1 MHSQAPRPILLAPSD
16 LAAIHALHAA
26 ADPLPPGFLQPK
38 TDAELLAHLAG
49 QGGAAHGIVLDGRLV
64 ACALLR
70 LPDAAHPNPSPG
82 FPLVPKADWKLLACG
97 MEHALVHPDAR
108 GRGFQRALLAARL
121 VHAARA
127 GMRWACA
134 GVRLANQA
142 SWRNLLAA
150 GFAIA
155 GQRHDFAAPLLGL
168 LRPVAAP
175 LATGMDD
182 ARRVAPQDAAG
193 HDAALA
199 AGLVGVA
206 LDETGDVI
214 YRRVC
219 RAPALAA

>member
-1 MHSQAPRPILLAPSD
+1 MHRQAPRPILLEPRD

-26 ADPLPPGFLQPK
+26 AGPLPPGFLQPK
-38 TDAELLAHLAG
+38 TDAELLARLAG
-49 QGGAAHGIVLDGRLV
+49 KGGAAHGIVLDGRLV

-70 LPDAAHPNPSPG
+70 LPDAARPNTPSG
-82 FPLVPKADWKLLACG
+82 FPLVPPADWPLLACG

-108 GRGFQRALLAARL
+108 GRGFQQALLTARL
-121 VHAARA
+121 EHAARA
-127 GMRWACA
+127 GMRWAFA

-155 GQRHDFAAPLLGL
+155 GQRHDFDAPLIGL

-175 LATGMDD
+175 LPTDADD
-182 ARRVAPQDAAG
+182 ARQVAPQDAAG

-206 LDETGDVI
+206 LDEAGDVL
-214 YRRVC
+214 YRRA
-219 RAPALAA
+219 RPAAALAA